1 MPSQSSSPRRL
12 SWAEVSHR
20 RLARQGLT
28 TPMADAG
35 PADAAAAMCGTH
47 AQVQS
52 AAELSIALRLPDATQ
67 SDVRHALW
75 DERSLVKT
83 FGPRGTVHLLPARD
97 LPMWC
102 AALSA
107 VPPPR
112 SPFAPDAQMTE
123 QQTEDVLA
131 AIADALLDA
140 ELTVD
145 ELTTAIVERTGSW
158 AGDPV
163 MPAFQGMWPRWRQ
176 ALSLAGTRGVLCFG
190 PNRGRVV
197 TYTSPRRWLPDTMQ
211 AAASTGPEELLRRYL
226 SAYGPA
232 TPQHFARWL
241 NASATWAADLFA
253 SLDDELEPVEVED
266 TAAWQLA
273 GEVAGP
279 DAEGVRL
286 LPYFDAYAVAGQPRT
301 LLFPPPAWDRALA
314 RGQAGNFPVL
324 LVDGTVVGVW
334 HHRRAGRKVA
344 VTVEP
349 LGRLTASRRRE
360 LEQQVA
366 RVGEILEAT
375 AELTVGP
382 VSVGPHA

>member
-1 MPSQSSSPRRL
+1 M
-12 SWAEVSHR
+12 V
-20 RLARQGLT
+20 G
-28 TPMADAG
+28 AG

-47 AQVQS
+47 AQVPS
-52 AAELSIALRLPDATQ
+52 AAELSIALRLADATQ
-67 SDVRHALW
+67 TDVRTALW
-75 DERSLVKT
+75 DDRSLVKA

-97 LPMWC
+97 LPMWVG
-102 AALSA
+102 ALSA
-107 VPPPR
+107 MPQPR

-123 QQTEDVLA
+123 QQTDDVLA
-131 AIADALLDA
+131 AIADALAGAD
-140 ELTVD
+140 LTVD
-145 ELTTAIVERTGSW
+145 ELTTAIVERTGPW
-158 AGDPV
+158 AADPV

-176 ALSLAGTRGVLCFG
+176 VLALAGARGLLCFG

-197 TYTSPRRWLPDTMQ
+197 TYTSPRRWLSDPTWTT
-211 AAASTGPEELLRRYL
+211 AAAPAELLRRYL

-241 NASATWAADLFA
+241 NASVTWATELFA
-253 SLDDELEPVEVED
+253 SLDEELEPVEVED

-279 DAEGVRL
+279 DAAGVRL
-286 LPYFDAYAVAGQPRT
+286 LPYFDAYAVAGQPRA
-301 LLFPPPAWDRALA
+301 LLFPGPAWDRALA

-324 LVDGTVVGVW
+324 LVDGTVAGVW
-334 HHRRAGRKVA
+334 HHRRTGRKVA

-349 LGRLTASRRRE
+349 LGRLTARRRRE

>member
-1 MPSQSSSPRRL
+1 
-12 SWAEVSHR
+12 
-20 RLARQGLT
+20 
-28 TPMADAG
+28 
-35 PADAAAAMCGTH
+35 
-47 AQVQS
+47 
-52 AAELSIALRLPDATQ
+52 
-67 SDVRHALW
+67 
-75 DERSLVKT
+75 
-83 FGPRGTVHLLPARD
+83 
-97 LPMWC
+97 
-102 AALSA
+102 
-107 VPPPR
+107 
-112 SPFAPDAQMTE
+112 MTE
-123 QQTEDVLA
+123 QQTDDVLA
-131 AIADALLDA
+131 AIADALADA

-145 ELTTAIVERTGSW
+145 ELTTAIVERTGSVGRRPGD
-158 AGDPV
+158 AGVPGDV
-163 MPAFQGMWPRWRQ
+163 AAVAAG
-176 ALSLAGTRGVLCFG
+176 AL
-190 PNRGRVV
+190 PGRR
-197 TYTSPRRWLPDTMQ
+197 PRRALLRAQPRSRRHVHESPTV
-211 AAASTGPEELLRRYL
+211 AAGHDVGRRRPAPADLLRRYL

-241 NASATWAADLFA
+241 NASPTWAAELFA

-301 LLFPPPAWDRALA
+301 LLFPGPAWDRALA

-324 LVDGTVVGVW
+324 LVDGTVAGVW

-349 LGRLTASRRRE
+349 LGRLTAGRRRE

-375 AELTVGP
+375 AELTVGTG
-382 VSVGPHA
+382 VGRPARLTSASPSIVVKHLDARTPRPATSRARASA

>member
-1 MPSQSSSPRRL
+1 MK
-12 SWAEVSHR
+12 A
-20 RLARQGLT
+20 
-28 TPMADAG
+28 
-35 PADAAAAMCGTH
+35 
-47 AQVQS
+47 
-52 AAELSIALRLPDATQ
+52 
-67 SDVRHALW
+67 
-75 DERSLVKT
+75 

-97 LPMWC
+97 LPMWVG
-102 AALSA
+102 ALSA
-107 VPPPR
+107 VPQPR
-112 SPFAPDAQMTE
+112 SPFAPDVQMTE

-131 AIADALLDA
+131 AIADALADA

-158 AGDPV
+158 AGDLV

-176 ALSLAGTRGVLCFG
+176 ALSLAGIRGVLCFG
-190 PNRGRVV
+190 PE
-197 TYTSPRRWLPDTMQ
+197 PRSRRHVHEPSTVAARHDAD
-211 AAASTGPEELLRRYL
+211 AAATGPEELLRRYL
-226 SAYGPA
+226 FAYGPA

-241 NASATWAADLFA
+241 NASPAWAAELFA
-253 SLDDELEPVEVED
+253 SVDDELEPVEVED

-286 LPYFDAYAVAGQPRT
+286 LPYFDAYAVAGQPRS
-301 LLFPPPAWDRALA
+301 LLFPGPAWDRALA

-324 LVDGTVVGVW
+324 LVDGTVAGVW

-349 LGRLTASRRRE
+349 LGRLTAGRRRE